1 MSPEKEK
8 ASGTVVTVAR
18 TDLPVREQLM
28 LQKMHYV
35 PEAEDAGK
43 RICLVTGIHGDELEG
58 QLVAYQVN
66 RRIQEHPEF
75 LHGTV
80 DIYPAMNPL
89 GINTIKRG
97 IPGFD
102 LDMNRTFPGDEQGSM
117 IEYFVNQAFMDM
129 EGADFAIDL
138 HASNIF
144 LRELPQVRISEETE
158 EMLLPYAQLLNLD
171 FIWIHG
177 AATVLQSTL
186 AHSLN
191 DVGTRCLVVE
201 MGVGMRLTQEYAS
214 QVTEGIFNLM
224 RHEGIWEGPTRLT
237 HFPVTCRDQVEFLNA
252 NAAGIF
258 IPSVQ
263 HDIHLKKG
271 QTIGVIADPLTG
283 TDRETIKA
291 PQDGLLFTLREYPVV
306 YPGSLLGR
314 IFVSGPKARSG
325 KEEDKA

>member
-1 MSPEKEK
+1 MATQTRKQSNTAPRHLKSPETPKGASRQEVTAAHRRKHQAERKRPRRRSNSERLYYEK
-8 ASGTVVTVAR
+8 
-18 TDLPVREQLM
+18 
-28 LQKMHYV
+28 
-35 PEAEDAGK
+35 
-43 RICLVTGIHGDELEG
+43 
-58 QLVAYQVN
+58 
-66 RRIQEHPEF
+66 
-75 LHGTV
+75 
-80 DIYPAMNPL
+80 
-89 GINTIKRG
+89 
-97 IPGFD
+97 
-102 LDMNRTFPGDEQGSM
+102 
-117 IEYFVNQAFMDM
+117 
-129 EGADFAIDL
+129 
-138 HASNIF
+138 
-144 LRELPQVRISEETE
+144 
-158 EMLLPYAQLLNLD
+158 LLPYAQLLNLD

>member
-1 MSPEKEK
+1 MSLEKEK
-8 ASGTVVTVAR
+8 TTGTVITVAR
-18 TDLPVREQLM
+18 TALPVREQLL

-35 PEAEDAGK
+35 AEEENRGK

-58 QLVAYQVN
+58 QLVVYQVN

-75 LHGTV
+75 LHGTI

-102 LDMNRTFPGDEQGSM
+102 LDMNRTFPGNDQGSM
-117 IEYFVNQAFMDM
+117 IEYFVNQAFRDM

-158 EMLLPYAQLLNLD
+158 KTLLPYAHLMNLD

-191 DVGTRCLVVE
+191 DAGTRCLVVE
-201 MGVGMRLTQEYAS
+201 MGVGMRLTQAYAS

-224 RHEGIWEGPTRLT
+224 KQEGLWDGPTHLT

-258 IPSVQ
+258 IPYVQ
-263 HDIHLKKG
+263 HDMHVKKG

-291 PQDGLLFTLREYPVV
+291 PEDGLLFTLREYPVV

-314 IFVSGPKARSG
+314 IFVPGQDARSG
-325 KEEDKA
+325 KEENQV